1 MIVLPRVTAVTV
13 PAAMP
18 EQTRSEIDTL
28 FSLDWQAL
36 AQGSLI
42 ATGTPL
48 VLAGL
53 RREWDGL
60 RRPIRD
66 PAKVLT
72 WVRGFRLS
80 MIGLA
85 LAGSGAGW
93 LLDQTWLIVLSLAI
107 GGEETLESSIMHF
120 ALTRGRD
127 LRIKVGS

>member
-1 MIVLPRVTAVTV
+1 MDAL
-13 PAAMP
+13 
-18 EQTRSEIDTL
+18 IDT
-28 FSLDWQAL
+28 SWQIYAASAL
-36 AQGSLI
+36 ILAGS
-42 ATGTPL
+42 PL
-48 VLAGL
+48 LLAGL
-53 RREWDGL
+53 IIELDGI
-60 RRPIRD
+60 RRPLRD

-85 LAGSGAGW
+85 LAGAGAGW

-127 LRIKVGS
+127 FRLTIGPRS

>member
-1 MIVLPRVTAVTV
+1 MADRVA
-13 PAAMP
+13 PALLMA
-18 EQTRSEIDTL
+18 
-28 FSLDWQAL
+28 AG
-36 AQGSLI
+36 A
-42 ATGTPL
+42 PL
-48 VLAGL
+48 LLAGL

-60 RRPIRD
+60 RRPVRD

-72 WVRGFRLS
+72 WVRGFRMS

-93 LLDQTWLIVLSLAI
+93 LLGQMWLVVLSLAI

-127 LRIKVGS
+127 LRITVGR

>member
-1 MIVLPRVTAVTV
+1 MRVGMDALAWQTLV
-13 PAAMP
+13 AAMLVVLGAP
-18 EQTRSEIDTL
+18 IL
-28 FSLDWQAL
+28 V
-36 AQGSLI
+36 
-42 ATGTPL
+42 TGL
-48 VLAGL
+48 W
-53 RREWDGL
+53 REWDGL
-60 RRPIRD
+60 RRPLRD
-66 PAKVLT
+66 SAKVLT

-127 LRIKVGS
+127 LRITVER